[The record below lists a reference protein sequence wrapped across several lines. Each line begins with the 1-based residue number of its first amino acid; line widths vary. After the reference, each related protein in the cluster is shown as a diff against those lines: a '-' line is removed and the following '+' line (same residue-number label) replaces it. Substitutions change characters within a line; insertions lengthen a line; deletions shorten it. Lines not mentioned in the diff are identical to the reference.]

1 MGRSPMAMR
10 GLCVLLSLVALVC
23 VAGEVAG
30 VEDAGEP
37 VVQMLGEDDTAH
49 VGLPEEVDGIKVSDL
64 RKAVH
69 AAVVKA
75 VAAKNAGTLMAA
87 KKEDTK
93 KAEEEAEKEQEKKA
107 DEEDSSP
114 AGQAKMKKDV
124 DEQTKKNVDEI
135 EEKENKKE

>member
-1 MGRSPMAMR
+1 MGHNKMAIR

-23 VAGEVAG
+23 VVGS

-37 VVQMLGEDDTAH
+37 VVQMLGEDDNAH
-49 VGLPEEVDGIKVSDL
+49 VALPEEVDGIKVSDL

-87 KKEDTK
+87 KKEDAK
-93 KAEEEAEKEQEKKA
+93 KAEEEEEKEKEKKA

-124 DEQTKKNVDEI
+124 DEETKKNVDEI
-135 EEKENKKE
+135 EDQENK